1 MKITKTQ
8 LRKIIKEEVM
18 NEFFKPFGLGAGGN
32 KADSPSKSTDLDLA
46 RDAARPADPIGP
58 DDAYA
63 IAEVLTDLGFT
74 LTRGGMNKF
83 ADFLIDLEASQD
95 LRRGQKKSDNT
106 STWRGEPN

>member
-1 MKITKTQ
+1 MKITKSQ
-8 LRKIIKEEVM
+8 LRKIIKEELK
-18 NEFFKPFGLGAGGN
+18 EAGLPHSMRSGRSMGDLDREA
-32 KADSPSKSTDLDLA
+32 KMRETDYLARKSTDLNLA

-95 LRRGQKKSDNT
+95 LRRV
-106 STWRGEPN
+106 